1 MTPSQRQLIKEAYQ
15 AGYYGAL
22 NEAPSR
28 TTLRFLKRLA
38 AKVAKEM
45 NLEKQGFTLNR
56 KGNIID
62 PVTGKEVKGS
72 KYMGNVLK
80 RRSEILRKSKK
91 GLFDPKNPD
100 LDTPIDDAIDAL
112 KKRLDDADDID
123 LDEPIG

>member
-45 NLEKQGFTLNR
+45 NF
-56 KGNIID
+56 
-62 PVTGKEVKGS
+62 
-72 KYMGNVLK
+72 
-80 RRSEILRKSKK
+80 
-91 GLFDPKNPD
+91 
-100 LDTPIDDAIDAL
+100 DDAIDAL